1 MTGRSIPV
9 KWYAEQSWDDWLR
22 QLRFGT
28 GIEPRYRAFLALT
41 QMGPADKVAP
51 VTLELLADPAAD
63 LQAAALRWWQTA
75 DAVLADAHRAD
86 VHTLAEK
93 LLASDDPDVRLEA
106 ATTLVHFHPQHAG
119 AAETVLELAQRDD
132 LEPLTMAQL
141 AKLMATLSSRV
152 DVTVPLLGKWLSCDH
167 GEVREAAAISLATLG
182 PDATPQVTALITALD
197 DEEPV
202 VREQAALALGR
213 IGLTSLNIV
222 EALMVASNDDDAEVA
237 NVAREAL
244 ESLRK

>member
-28 GIEPRYRAFLALT
+28 GIELRYQAFLALT
-41 QMGPADKVAP
+41 QMGPVDKVAA
-51 VTLELLADPAAD
+51 VTVELLADTAAD

-75 DAVLADAHRAD
+75 DETLSDGHRA
-86 VHTLAEK
+86 VVQTHAEK
-93 LLASDDPDVRLEA
+93 LLVADDPDVRLEA
-106 ATTLVHFHPQHAG
+106 AATLVRFQPQHPV
-119 AAETVLELAQRDD
+119 AAATLLELAQRDD

-141 AKLMATLSSRV
+141 AKLIAGLSNQV
-152 DVTVPLLGKWLSCDH
+152 DVIVPLLGKWLSCDH
-167 GEVREAAAISLATLG
+167 GEVREAAATALASLG
-182 PDATPQVTALITALD
+182 PGATPQVTALITALD

-213 IGLTSLNIV
+213 IGMTSLNII
-222 EALMVASNDDDAEVA
+222 EALTIASNDDDTEVA
-237 NVAREAL
+237 NVARAAL